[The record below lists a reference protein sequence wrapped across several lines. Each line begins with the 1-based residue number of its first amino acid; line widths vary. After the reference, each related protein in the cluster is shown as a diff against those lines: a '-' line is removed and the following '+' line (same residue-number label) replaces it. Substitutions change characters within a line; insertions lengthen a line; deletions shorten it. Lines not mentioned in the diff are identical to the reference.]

1 MKNIFLLFFLT
12 LGVLTFSN
20 LYSQTE
26 DTLQTSNDTV
36 ITAVDTLSIKDSV
49 RNAFLNSPERLK
61 VVALI
66 NQVNETSAKVDLI
79 HSESIVKF
87 KTSSIDETG
96 EIEIKIKKKDDLW
109 FRIWGSFAFVSKD
122 AFIAHFNRKKF
133 IYFNNLDEKVIEG
146 TTTDNNIGYL
156 ARIKCSFDDLMNV
169 MSGTGSVVYSNTDT
183 LSTENENVIVVK
195 GKERVVKYTLDA
207 GKKYVEKYSY
217 YNSKKKEYLRVNF
230 GNFINVNG
238 GYFAKKVDIT
248 KPITSEYI
256 KIVNENYTTNNQ
268 NMNFTVDFP
277 SDVRRVKWDK

>member
-1 MKNIFLLFFLT
+1 
-12 LGVLTFSN
+12 
-20 LYSQTE
+20 
-26 DTLQTSNDTV
+26 
-36 ITAVDTLSIKDSV
+36 
-49 RNAFLNSPERLK
+49 
-61 VVALI
+61 
-66 NQVNETSAKVDLI
+66 
-79 HSESIVKF
+79 
-87 KTSSIDETG
+87 
-96 EIEIKIKKKDDLW
+96 
-109 FRIWGSFAFVSKD
+109 
-122 AFIAHFNRKKF
+122 
-133 IYFNNLDEKVIEG
+133 
-146 TTTDNNIGYL
+146 
-156 ARIKCSFDDLMNV
+156 MNV